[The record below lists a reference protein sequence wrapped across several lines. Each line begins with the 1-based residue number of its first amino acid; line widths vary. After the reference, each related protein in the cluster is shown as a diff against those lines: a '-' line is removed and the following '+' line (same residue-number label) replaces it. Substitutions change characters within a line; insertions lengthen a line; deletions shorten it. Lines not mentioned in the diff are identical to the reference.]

1 MTPSEKYVYEL
12 TQHSFLTL
20 WCYPNPKG
28 KKDKE
33 LCDVLVFCSPHII
46 IISVKEIEPT
56 DSGDENVDWQ
66 RWKKTALDK
75 SFNQL
80 YGAERYLNSI
90 NQLKLFDGSPGPL
103 LPKIQDRI
111 YHRVAIV
118 IGGEKKM
125 PLLWGDLGKGFIHV
139 FDFIATEILFT
150 ELDTITDFTKYLT
163 KKEEF
168 YKSGS
173 MTKLIFEGGEEDLLA
188 FYLDNSEEFNSKGTL
203 TILTSGLW
211 DGYKVSEANKK
222 WMEDIKE
229 SIIWDNMIEL
239 LTDDFRNGRMEVGKE
254 YDNFELVVRTMAR
267 ESRYNRILL
276 SKEFIDAYDS
286 TKIRARPV
294 SSYSGIVYVFLYV
307 DRKEAREYRR
317 AELGGRCLII
327 RKLTPDINT
336 VVGIAT
342 EKKDGNKGFSLDVV
356 YFFKPKLTENEEKKA
371 DEFINKYGWFKN
383 SIKGS

>member
-12 TQHSFLTL
+12 SQHSFLTL

-33 LCDVLVFCSPHII
+33 LCDVLVFCYPHII

-56 DSGDENVDWQ
+56 DSGDIDVDWQ
-66 RWKKTALDK
+66 RWKKTALEK

-90 NQLKLFDGSPGPL
+90 NQLKLFDGSPGPF
-103 LPKIQDRI
+103 LPKLKDRI

-139 FDFIATEILFT
+139 FDTITTEILFS
-150 ELDTITDFTKYLT
+150 ELNTITDFTKYMS

-173 MTKLIFEGGEEDLLA
+173 MSKLIFEGGEEDLLA
-188 FYLDNSEEFNSKGTL
+188 FYLDNSEEFNPKGTL

-222 WMEDIKE
+222 WLEDIKD

-239 LTDDFRNGRMEVGKE
+239 LSKDFKNGKMEVGKE
-254 YDNFELVVRTMAR
+254 YEDFELVVRTMAQ
-267 ESRYNRILL
+267 ESRNNRILL
-276 SKEFIDAYDS
+276 SKEFLDAYNS
-286 TKIRARPV
+286 PKVRARLV
-294 SSYSGIVYVFLYV
+294 SSYSGIVYVFLY
-307 DRKEAREYRR
+307 ANREESREDRR

-327 RKLTPDINT
+327 RKYTPDIDT
-336 VVGIAT
+336 VLGIAT
-342 EKKDGNKGFSLDVV
+342 EKKDGKKGFSLDVV
-356 YFFKPKLTENEEKKA
+356 FFYKLKLSASEEKKA
-371 DEFINKYGWFKN
+371 DEFIDKYGWFKN
-383 SIKGS
+383 SIKR

>member
-12 TQHSFLTL
+12 TQLSFLTL

-56 DSGDENVDWQ
+56 DSGDEKVDWQ

-90 NQLKLFDGSPGPL
+90 NQLKLFDGSSGPL
-103 LPKIQDRI
+103 LPKIKDRI

-168 YKSGS
+168 YQSGS

-188 FYLDNSEEFNSKGTL
+188 FYLDNSEEFTSKGTL

-222 WMEDIKE
+222 WMEGIKE

-267 ESRYNRILL
+267 ESRYNRIIL
-276 SKEFIDAYDS
+276 SKEFLEAYNKKN
-286 TKIRARPV
+286 TRAHPTT
-294 SSYSGIVYVFLYV
+294 SYSGIGYVFMYIN
-307 DRKEAREYRR
+307 RNESRESRR
-317 AELGGRCLII
+317 AELCGRCLIL
-327 RKLTPDINT
+327 RKHTPEIIT
-336 VVGIAT
+336 FIGIAT
-342 EKKDGNKGFSLDVV
+342 EKNDGKKGFSLDVV
-356 YFFKPKLTENEEKKA
+356 SLLSGCSNGK
-371 DEFINKYGWFKN
+371 
-383 SIKGS
+383 

>member
-12 TQHSFLTL
+12 SQHSFLSL

-33 LCDVLVFCSPHII
+33 LCDVLVFCFPHII

-56 DSGDENVDWQ
+56 DSGDIDVDWQ
-66 RWKKTALDK
+66 RWEKTALEK

-90 NQLKLFDGSPGPL
+90 SQLKLSDGSSGLL
-103 LPKIQDRI
+103 LPPIKDRI
-111 YHRVAIV
+111 YHRIAIV

-139 FDFIATEILFT
+139 FDSVTTEILFT
-150 ELDTITDFTKYLT
+150 ELNTITDFTKYLS

-168 YKSGS
+168 YKAGS
-173 MTKLIFEGGEEDLLA
+173 MAKLIFKGGEEDLLA
-188 FYLDNSEEFNSKGTL
+188 FYLGNSEEFKPKGTL

-211 DGYKVSEANKK
+211 DEYKVSEANKK

-229 SIIWDNMIEL
+229 SIVWDNMIEL
-239 LTDDFRNGRMEVGKE
+239 LSDDFRNGRMEVGKE

-276 SKEFIDAYDS
+276 SKEFIDAYNS
-286 TKIRARPV
+286 SKIRARPV
-294 SSYSGIVYVFLYV
+294 PSYSGIVYVFLFV
-307 DRKEAREYRR
+307 DRKESREDRR

-327 RKLTPDINT
+327 RKYTPDIDT

-342 EKKDGNKGFSLDVV
+342 EKKDGKKGFSLDVL
-356 YFFKPKLTENEEKKA
+356 YFYKPNLSDSEKKKA
-371 DEFINKYGWFKN
+371 DEFIEQYGWFKN
-383 SIKGS
+383 SIRR